1 MEFLRFLQ
9 ILIINAC
16 SLKVLPESV
25 ISLQNLA
32 LLDLSGNKL
41 TILPEEV
48 GKLTSLKVMDLSC
61 NILSEIPEAVYDLL
75 NLQSL
80 DLSENNLSILSPSI
94 RKLKGLQVLLCA
106 SNQLRYLPE
115 EITCLSNLLVLRL
128 MNNKLCYLPRAFSNL
143 KSLLILQLDSNDF
156 DHIPSQLFN
165 CVSLVELSMQDNKIM
180 GVLPKELAQLV
191 NLKAL
196 NIAYNYFTSLTD
208 ALSKLEK
215 LEYLNLNGNSMRT
228 FDISLKALQQLQEI
242 SFAGCGISSVPDDI
256 GCLKNLM
263 ILNLSGNRIKG
274 FPTDNTNLSK
284 LSAVSLSKNAL
295 SVVPKWICDLR
306 NLVVLEL
313 PYNRLRDLPVEFEG
327 VLPTLRQLDL
337 SFNLFYTLPSCIL
350 RQNNRLS
357 YLCLDSNPLIYLP
370 DEISTLH
377 DLTHLSIS
385 NCNQL
390 RRFPEGLGR
399 CTSLRMIRASHCSLE
414 GLPTNLTHLTS
425 LKYLDLSHNQF
436 EHFPIVVCFMPRLR
450 VLLYDQQE
458 GRPLDSSES
467 PRGWFSRSNLLYPEG
482 TLDDGSGGTKS
493 PGEDEKIMALTLEE
507 ALSHQYTSGMK
518 LPAVIGKLSQLVHIS
533 LQGNG
538 LFVLPDVFHHM
549 NLKRANLSNNRLRFL
564 PPRFHKCKYITHLYL
579 QDNQIEKLDET
590 FQQMKTLQVL
600 TLAGNPLISPPID
613 ACSGKRVFPVYEYQ
627 QRQKLFDAA
636 LLRLMCSTLVNA
648 LPKESTHN
656 FLLKLGFPPSS
667 IERLEQE
674 FPGGYNHTKRLL
686 LALEAWTGS
695 PLQFDTTTKTA
706 NTSTISARSPGLDS
720 SRQGGE
726 VEMDPAEKVS
736 VESHARE
743 EESPTRTQEVAKSF
757 EAQEFQS
764 INSEGPSSTQL
775 LAYADLPAILRPTLT
790 GPEASPYRLLHVTY
804 LLDLQA
810 LHQVLSFQL
819 LKAQQPRF

>member
-1 MEFLRFLQ
+1 MPYL
-9 ILIINAC
+9 
-16 SLKVLPESV
+16 S
-25 ISLQNLA
+25 

-48 GKLTSLKVMDLSC
+48 GQLSALKVLDLSC
-61 NILSEIPEAVYDLL
+61 NILREIPEAVYDLL

-80 DLSENNLSILSPSI
+80 NLSENNLSMLSPSI

-106 SNQLRYLPE
+106 SNQLKYLPE
-115 EITCLSNLLVLRL
+115 EMTCLSNLLVLRL

-143 KSLLILQLDSNDF
+143 ESLLILQLDSNDF
-156 DHIPSQLFN
+156 DHIPSQLFK
-165 CVSLVELSMQDNKIM
+165 CVSLVELSMQGNKIM
-180 GVLPKELAQLV
+180 GVLPKELGQLV

-196 NIAYNYFTSLTD
+196 NIAYNYFTTLTD

-215 LEYLNLNGNSMRT
+215 LEYLNLNGNNMRT
-228 FDISLKALQQLQEI
+228 FHISLRNLQQLQEI
-242 SFAGCGISSVPDDI
+242 SFAGCGISDVPDDI
-256 GCLKNLM
+256 GFLKNLM

-274 FPTDNTNLSK
+274 FPTDNNNLTK

-295 SVVPKWICDLR
+295 SVVPKLICDLQ

-313 PYNRLRDLPVEFEG
+313 PYNRLRDLPVEFKR

-337 SFNLFYTLPSCIL
+337 SFNLFSTLPSCIL
-350 RQNNRLS
+350 CRDNRLS
-357 YLCLDSNPLIYLP
+357 YLCLDSNPLVYLP
-370 DEISTLH
+370 DDISMLH

-390 RRFPEGLGR
+390 RLLPEGLGS

-414 GLPTNLTHLTS
+414 NLPTTLTHLTS

-436 EHFPIVVCFMPRLR
+436 EHFPIVVCFIPRLR

-467 PRGWFSRSNLLYPEG
+467 PRGWFSRSNLLYPEE
-482 TLDDGSGGTKS
+482 TLEDAPGSTEL
-493 PGEDEKIMALTLEE
+493 PGEDENIMALTLEE
-507 ALSHQYTSGMK
+507 ALSHKYTSEMK
-518 LPAVIGKLSQLVHIS
+518 LPAVIGKLSQLIHIS

-538 LFVLPDVFHHM
+538 LFVLPDVFHLM
-549 NLKRANLSNNRLRFL
+549 NLKRVNLSNNRLRFL
-564 PPRFHKCKYITHLYL
+564 PPRFHKCKYMTHLYL

-590 FQQMKTLQVL
+590 LQQLKTLQVL
-600 TLAGNPLISPPID
+600 ALAGNPLICPPVD
-613 ACSGKRVFPVYEYQ
+613 ACSGKKVFPVYQHQ
-627 QRQKLFDAA
+627 QMQKLFDAA
-636 LLRLMCSTLVNA
+636 LLRLMCSTLINA

-667 IERLEQE
+667 IEKLEHE

-686 LALEAWTGS
+686 LALEAWTGL
-695 PLQFDTTTKTA
+695 PLQFDTATKTV
-706 NTSTISARSPGLDS
+706 NTSTTSGRSPGLDS

-726 VEMDPAEKVS
+726 GEMDPAEKVS
-736 VESHARE
+736 VESRARE

-757 EAQEFQS
+757 GAQEFQS
-764 INSEGPSSTQL
+764 TNSEGLSSAQL
-775 LAYADLPAILRPTLT
+775 LVHTDLPAILRSTLT

-810 LHQVLSFQL
+810 LHEVLSFQL